1 LVAPTRSSNALAN
14 GRPAGNARAGWS
26 VLAGLLSVATVPAA
40 VFATRYSERYDLLH
54 AGFAIPVAVVLGIA
68 ALALARAARKRDERT
83 LGRAG
88 RLRVAAWGRA
98 LAVLGLSI
106 AASAAIAVGVYELL
120 TYLETR

>member
-1 LVAPTRSSNALAN
+1 MV
-14 GRPAGNARAGWS
+14 
-26 VLAGLLSVATVPAA
+26 VGLLSVVTVPAA
-40 VFATRYSERYDLLH
+40 VFATRYSDRYDLLH
-54 AGFAIPVAVVLGIA
+54 AAFSIPVAVALGIA
-68 ALALARAARKRDERT
+68 ALALARAARKRNERT